1 MSIIKAVGKSVRKMP
16 FKICPMNMSVGKMFH
31 ENGTLMYE
39 GDMKNGERHG
49 NGKMYYENGTLM
61 YEGDMKNG
69 LPYGSGKTYRE
80 NGTLIYE
87 GKMENGLPY

>member
-1 MSIIKAVGKSVRKMP
+1 MSIIKVVGKSVRKMP

-39 GDMKNGERHG
+39 G
-49 NGKMYYENGTLM
+49 KME
-61 YEGDMKNG
+61 NG

-87 GKMENGLPY
+87 GKMENGLPC